1 MAPPTDPSSVLL
13 PVVLQLAAT
22 RSLDGLLP
30 VVLDHIVDLLGAER
44 ALFALF
50 DEDGA
55 ITAAQLKGL
64 SWTRGTPLPISN
76 SAVAKVL
83 RRGEEH
89 EVIRPEFDGA
99 MSIYESARLHGLRYI
114 IAVPVEALGRVAGV
128 LYADSTV
135 PVRSESERRLEILRG
150 LAAIV
155 GIAVE
160 NASLHEEQRLRTLLL
175 GKLVHDL
182 KGQLLMVTLGP
193 EVARGDVDDTELQEI
208 LEDVRLAGEKMK
220 VHCESALRLA
230 GIEGATPEAPPAL
243 LDVGATL
250 ADHARLF
257 QRIAKVEG
265 ISLETRVEAGLPRPR
280 TWPDRL
286 SLALDNLIINA
297 LKYAATRSA
306 VVLGARLRHDAG
318 PRRAEPS
325 STAMSAIFRKVAR
338 ATPDPDGGF
347 IEVSVHNRG
356 RPIDPELL
364 PCIFDEWVRGDD
376 APRLSTS
383 TGLGLAIV
391 DQCVRSLGG
400 SVWVE
405 STAAEGTTF
414 RLTIPAVTL

>member
-1 MAPPTDPSSVLL
+1 MALPPDPSTALL

-22 RSLDGLLP
+22 RSLDALLP

-76 SAVAKVL
+76 SAVTKVL

-89 EVIRPEFDGA
+89 EVIHPELDGA
-99 MSIYESARLHGLRYI
+99 SIYESARLHGLRYI

-193 EVARGDVDDTELQEI
+193 EIARGEIDNPELQAI
-208 LEDVRLAGEKMK
+208 LDDVRLAGEKMK
-220 VHCESALRLA
+220 LHSESALRLA
-230 GIEGATPEAPPAL
+230 GIEGATPEASAAL
-243 LDVGATL
+243 VDVGATL
-250 ADHARLF
+250 VDHARLF
-257 QRIAKVEG
+257 HRIAKVEG
-265 ISLETRVEAGLPRPR
+265 ISMETRVEAGLPHPR

-297 LKYAATRSA
+297 LKYAATGTS
-306 VVLGARLRHDAG
+306 VVLGARLRDDAG
-318 PRRAEPS
+318 PRRIEAS
-325 STAMSAIFRKVAR
+325 STAMSAIFRRVAR
-338 ATPDPDGGF
+338 ATPDPAGGF
-347 IEVSVHNRG
+347 IEVSVHNSG
-356 RPIDPELL
+356 TPIDPELL

-414 RLTIPAVTL
+414 RLTIPAVTR

>member
-1 MAPPTDPSSVLL
+1 MAAPADTSTALL

-22 RSLDGLLP
+22 RSLDALLP
-30 VVLDHIVDLLGAER
+30 VVLDHVVDLIGAER

-50 DEDGA
+50 NEDGV
-55 ITAAQLKGL
+55 ITDAQLKGL

-76 SAVAKVL
+76 SVVTKVL

-89 EVIRPEFDGA
+89 EVIHPELDGA
-99 MSIYESARLHGLRYI
+99 PTAYESARLHGLRYI

-135 PVRSESERRLEILRG
+135 PVRRESERRLEILRG

-155 GIAVE
+155 GVAVE

-193 EVARGDVDDTELQEI
+193 EVARGETDDPELQAV
-208 LEDVRLAGEKMK
+208 LDDVRLAGEKMK

-230 GIEGATPEAPPAL
+230 GIEGASPEAPPAPIDL
-243 LDVGATL
+243 GSTL
-250 ADHARLF
+250 VEHARLF
-257 QRIAKVEG
+257 QCIARAEG
-265 ISLETRVEAGLPRPR
+265 ISLKTQVEAGLPRPS

-286 SLALDNLIINA
+286 SLALDNLILNA
-297 LKYAATRSA
+297 LKYADRDTAI
-306 VVLGARLRHDAG
+306 VLGARLRADAG
-318 PRRAEPS
+318 PRRIEGVRS
-325 STAMSAIFRKVAR
+325 VMSAIFRKVAR
-338 ATPDPDGGF
+338 ATADPDGGF
-347 IEVSVHNRG
+347 LEVSVCNRG
-356 RPIDPELL
+356 RPIDGDLL
-364 PCIFDEWVRGDD
+364 PRIFDEWVRGDD
-376 APRLSTS
+376 APRLSSS

-400 SVWVE
+400 AVWVE
-405 STAAEGTTF
+405 STEAEGTTF
-414 RLTIPAVTL
+414 RFTIPAVTR